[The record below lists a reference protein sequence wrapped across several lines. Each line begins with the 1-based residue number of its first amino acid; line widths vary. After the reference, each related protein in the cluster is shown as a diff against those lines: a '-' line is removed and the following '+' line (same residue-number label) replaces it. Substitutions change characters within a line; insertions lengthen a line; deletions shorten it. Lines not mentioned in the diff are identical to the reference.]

1 MRWRRRSGSSRTRA
15 HRAHLRRAC
24 RKQSWRPSAS
34 WLSGGCSSRRI
45 MPQATWTFGPPRPN
59 SRLGRA
65 GRPYRAC
72 CRHIGATGCEPVGI
86 VAGATTAVEDC
97 GTRTS
102 KGAISCGLTNRRLR
116 LANVPRYEFLIVVQR
131 RKHGLRRHL
140 GCRSFLR
147 VDASTNAM
155 GSANG
160 PRGRQSCRRGDE
172 EGGRRGH
179 EEGGRRGHGEPHP
192 DEAKRERTPHG

>member
-1 MRWRRRSGSSRTRA
+1 M
-15 HRAHLRRAC
+15 
-24 RKQSWRPSAS
+24 
-34 WLSGGCSSRRI
+34 
-45 MPQATWTFGPPRPN
+45 
-59 SRLGRA
+59 
-65 GRPYRAC
+65 
-72 CRHIGATGCEPVGI
+72 GATGCEPVGI

-102 KGAISCGLTNRRLR
+102 KGAISCGLTYRRLR

-131 RKHGLRRHL
+131 RKHGLRRYL

-147 VDASTNAM
+147 LEASTNAM

-160 PRGRQSCRRGDE
+160 PRGRQRCRRGDE

-179 EEGGRRGHGEPHP
+179 GEPHR
-192 DEAKRERTPHG
+192 ERGERTPHARMRRGHPMDDEMGWRNDGTATRKVKTTVPPPPCMGTNFRHLRIASILTCYVPASSSGSRRARRPSSR